1 MFLSTIIT
9 YSEKMFPDHSD
20 KSSKKQLEMTPDNTE
35 AGNNNETAVAPT
47 PEQNQPLMKK
57 QWNLSKKILN

>member
-1 MFLSTIIT
+1 
-9 YSEKMFPDHSD
+9 MFPDHSD
-20 KSSKKQLEMTPDNTE
+20 KSSKRQLKTTPDNTE